1 MLSGGAIVL
10 SAVLLI
16 QAQVGFEIGGRFETR
31 VGQAPTGFAQNAD
44 GVTVPAE
51 QGQVLLAATP
61 ALTLRYL
68 SDVDD
73 LRATSLTRTLW
84 RPQPL
89 PHARPLFLETLE
101 LSEIGRPT
109 RRTLWRFN
117 LRGSYGEED
126 YTSLSQ
132 QFVSQPTLPAALTV
146 LLVDANGEASWRATR
161 RTDLTMQLLGIYRR
175 TIDTQSA
182 LNPSA
187 GTVVSGPV
195 FPTQTTISVAPG
207 VRHLLSRRTT
217 IEASLPVMDSNV
229 EGVSQ
234 PSSEIGRLNVL
245 SIQPQ
250 VGVRERLSP
259 SHQLHVA
266 AGLAYAVALRR
277 SEQSQSWPP
286 ILPLVQVDLTSYLRR
301 TRDMQWRST
310 LGAATA
316 AFTDPVLGVEVL
328 RGMAQARLDADLGI
342 HWGVGAL
349 VVFATDI
356 TGPLQPVGT
365 AGQPALA
372 PDETVLTAEIPFH
385 YRWPNQF
392 LVELGVRFAERAP
405 HLRSPNFAWRS
416 NEREL
421 WLLLSLSTLPQAV
434 RRSSAAVTDASRVNA
449 SPQVKSPPDNPLP
462 PPIPSPL

>member
-161 RTDLTMQLLGIYRR
+161 RTDLTMQLLGISFTKY
-175 TIDTQSA
+175 S
-182 LNPSA
+182 
-187 GTVVSGPV
+187 
-195 FPTQTTISVAPG
+195 
-207 VRHLLSRRTT
+207 
-217 IEASLPVMDSNV
+217 
-229 EGVSQ
+229 
-234 PSSEIGRLNVL
+234 
-245 SIQPQ
+245 
-250 VGVRERLSP
+250 
-259 SHQLHVA
+259 
-266 AGLAYAVALRR
+266 
-277 SEQSQSWPP
+277 
-286 ILPLVQVDLTSYLRR
+286 LPLVHSE
-301 TRDMQWRST
+301 
-310 LGAATA
+310 
-316 AFTDPVLGVEVL
+316 F
-328 RGMAQARLDADLGI
+328 
-342 HWGVGAL
+342 AL
-349 VVFATDI
+349 
-356 TGPLQPVGT
+356 
-365 AGQPALA
+365 
-372 PDETVLTAEIPFH
+372 
-385 YRWPNQF
+385 
-392 LVELGVRFAERAP
+392 
-405 HLRSPNFAWRS
+405 
-416 NEREL
+416 
-421 WLLLSLSTLPQAV
+421 
-434 RRSSAAVTDASRVNA
+434 
-449 SPQVKSPPDNPLP
+449 
-462 PPIPSPL
+462 